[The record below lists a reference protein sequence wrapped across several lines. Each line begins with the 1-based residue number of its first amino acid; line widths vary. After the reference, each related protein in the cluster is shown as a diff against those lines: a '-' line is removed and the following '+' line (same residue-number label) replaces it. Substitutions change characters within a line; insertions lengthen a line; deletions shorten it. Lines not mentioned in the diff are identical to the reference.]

1 MKRQEE
7 NAEGPPLQGEP
18 GGALE
23 VPLPTLHHIAI
34 TVRDFEI
41 SVPWYERVFAI
52 TEEMEYSHEGG
63 IGKLLVDETW
73 QLVIVLH
80 VHDATGDELFS
91 ERRTGL
97 DHLGMVVPSRA
108 DLVAWQERLES
119 LGGVRR
125 TATADRPLTQSPIT
139 DASYGSILVF
149 RDPDNIQLEL
159 CAPPE
164 DSDGV

>member
-1 MKRQEE
+1 MRRQED
-7 NAEGPPLQGEP
+7 NAEGLTLEGES
-18 GGALE
+18 GETLE
-23 VPLPTLHHIAI
+23 IPLPTLHHIAI
-34 TVRDFEI
+34 TVRDFDVSI
-41 SVPWYERVFAI
+41 PWYERVFAI
-52 TEEMEYSHEGG
+52 KEEMEYSHEGG

-73 QLVIVLH
+73 QLTIVLH

-97 DHLGMVVPSRA
+97 DHLGMAVPSRA

-119 LGGVRR
+119 LGDVRR